1 MKINTTQTMKKNRSP
16 KQIEASRRNAQKST
30 GPKTPEGKAASKMN
44 ALKHGILSTK
54 EVLVRG
60 RNILEKESEFEDFHQ
75 QFWEDWN
82 PVGAMEIELVNQI
95 VKTVWRLRRVRKA
108 ESAEI
113 ALSVDGGQWDRQC
126 HGSDNNIKLW
136 MLESDP
142 VPVMMQSVFGNSI
155 LIDELKKARDSV
167 EKEGELTEAAIKSV
181 VISAGANSV
190 TTDLE
195 KLRLQLLENPDG
207 LDEPALRA
215 KRKQQSLA
223 HIDGKLATILLVR
236 LGCKLREEI
245 DEESRQSA
253 ALLPSPEVL
262 DKLMRYETMLKKDLH
277 RDMIQLERLQ
287 RRRKGEAVPPPL
299 TMQVSGRN

>member
-1 MKINTTQTMKKNRSP
+1 
-16 KQIEASRRNAQKST
+16 
-30 GPKTPEGKAASKMN
+30 
-44 ALKHGILSTK
+44 
-54 EVLVRG
+54 
-60 RNILEKESEFEDFHQ
+60 
-75 QFWEDWN
+75 
-82 PVGAMEIELVNQI
+82 
-95 VKTVWRLRRVRKA
+95 
-108 ESAEI
+108 
-113 ALSVDGGQWDRQC
+113 
-126 HGSDNNIKLW
+126 